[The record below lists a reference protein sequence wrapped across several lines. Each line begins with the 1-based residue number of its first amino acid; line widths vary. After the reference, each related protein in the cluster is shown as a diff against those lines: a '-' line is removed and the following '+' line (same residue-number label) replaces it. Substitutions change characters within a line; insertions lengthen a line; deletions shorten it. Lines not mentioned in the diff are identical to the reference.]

1 MRFLNGAALLFAA
14 STAFAQAFPTKPVT
28 LMVPFAPG
36 GGSDTVARI
45 IQPKLSERLG
55 QPVLVENRPGASG
68 AIATNAVAKAPPD
81 GHTLFLSWDTHAINA
96 AVIKDLPY
104 DTFKDFVPVTLL
116 ARLPLVMGVWAGLPA
131 NSVAE
136 FIALAKREP
145 GKLNYASVGS
155 GSSNRLYSE
164 YLHSLAGINVAHI
177 PYKGGGPSIQ
187 AMLTGEVAYSFL
199 SFASLKGHIQ
209 AGRLKAFAVT
219 GAKRMPDIPA
229 VPTMIESGFPGFEV
243 YGWIGIFAPAGTPE
257 AVVARLNRDFVATVH
272 DPEVGRKFAA
282 AGVEGIGS
290 TPAELDR
297 WVRSEYEKWAKFVK
311 TSNLKFE

>member
-1 MRFLNGAALLFAA
+1 MRFAIGAALLFAA
-14 STAFAQAFPTKPVT
+14 STALSQAFPTKPVT

-45 IQPKLSERLG
+45 VQPKLSELLG

-68 AIATNAVAKAPPD
+68 AIATNAVAKATPD
-81 GHTLFLSWDTHAINA
+81 GHTLFLSWDTHSINA
-96 AVIKDLPY
+96 VVMKDLPY

-131 NSVAE
+131 NNLAE
-136 FIALAKREP
+136 FIALAKKEP
-145 GKLNYASVGS
+145 GKLNYASVGT

-164 YLHSLAGINVAHI
+164 YLHSLAGIQVAHI

-199 SFASLKGHIQ
+199 SFASMRGHIQ
-209 AGRLKAFAVT
+209 SGKLKAFAVT
-219 GAKRMPDIPA
+219 GSKRMPDIPN
-229 VPTMIESGFPGFEV
+229 VPTMVESGFPGFEV
-243 YGWIGIFAPAGTPE
+243 YGWIGIFAPAATPE
-257 AVVARLNRDFVATVH
+257 AVVAKLNRDFVAAVR
-272 DPEVGRKFAA
+272 DPEVLRKFAA
-282 AGVEGIGS
+282 AGVEPVGS

-297 WVRSEYEKWAKFVK
+297 WVRSEVDKWAKFVK
-311 TSNLKFE
+311 SSNLKFE